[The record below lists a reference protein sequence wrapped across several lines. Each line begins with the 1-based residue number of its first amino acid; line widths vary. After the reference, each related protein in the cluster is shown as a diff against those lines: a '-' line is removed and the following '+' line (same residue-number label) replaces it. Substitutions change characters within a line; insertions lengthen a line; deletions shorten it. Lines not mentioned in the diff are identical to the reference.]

1 MLRIIIVAIALGF
14 ALAMDAFA
22 VSIANGMK
30 EPSMR
35 KKKGIMIASS
45 FGVFQGLM
53 PLIGYFLGALLLSKI
68 EGVIPYVALGLLVFL
83 GIKMIVDGFMDED
96 KEEHHEHLG
105 VKLILIQSIAT
116 SIDALSVGF
125 TISDYTLIEALI
137 TCLIVIL
144 ITTFVCLL
152 GVLMGEKFGSKLGDK
167 AVIIGGIILILI
179 GLEIF
184 ITGVFF

>member
-1 MLRIIIVAIALGF
+1 MYRIILVVIALGF

-30 EPSMR
+30 EPNMN
-35 KKKGIMIASS
+35 KKKGMLIASS
-45 FGVFQGLM
+45 FGVFQGAM
-53 PLIGYFLGALLLSKI
+53 PLIGYFLGSLLLSKI
-68 EGVIPYVALGLLVFL
+68 EWIVPYVALGLLVFL
-83 GIKMIVDGFMDED
+83 GVKMIVDGFMDD
-96 KEEHHEHLG
+96 DNEEHHEHLG
-105 VKLILIQSIAT
+105 IKLILIQSIAT

-125 TISDYTLIEALI
+125 TISDYTVIEALI

-144 ITTFVCLL
+144 ITTFVCLF

-167 AVIIGGIILILI
+167 AVIVGGIILILI